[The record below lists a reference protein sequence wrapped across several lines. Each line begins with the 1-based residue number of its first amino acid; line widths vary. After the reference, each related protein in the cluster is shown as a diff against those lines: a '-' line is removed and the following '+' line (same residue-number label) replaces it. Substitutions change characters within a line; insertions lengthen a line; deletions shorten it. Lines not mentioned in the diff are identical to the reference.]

1 MAYDYK
7 ADKTN
12 ACRMDVDCRPATCQC
27 IVHHAMAAEL
37 LLLTRDDRLIARY
50 IREDPD
56 EDQYTE
62 SIRGNPRGVRFT

>member
-1 MAYDYK
+1 M
-7 ADKTN
+7 
-12 ACRMDVDCRPATCQC
+12 
-27 IVHHAMAAEL
+27 
-37 LLLTRDDRLIARY
+37 TRDDRLIARY